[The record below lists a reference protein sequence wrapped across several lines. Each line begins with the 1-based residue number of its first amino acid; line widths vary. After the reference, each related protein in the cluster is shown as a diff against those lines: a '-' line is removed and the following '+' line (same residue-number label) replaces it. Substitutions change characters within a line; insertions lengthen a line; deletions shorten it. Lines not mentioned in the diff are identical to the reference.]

1 MTISEN
7 NKINESQPTD
17 IETVK
22 AELVKAYIHYEIRMK
37 KMQALH
43 SIGFALDAIHFY
55 TNEYRK
61 FPLDI
66 QLKGFE
72 NWQIDNIEGLVS
84 LKKEIEKKVFFNQA
98 PEDLKRLLIEK
109 EEQEKVEMIKYRITE
124 AYKNFNNANTIH
136 HIQQIPR
143 YMDLIQFALEQY
155 KNLPLHLQ
163 IKGFQ
168 NWDISDNQTLIAL
181 KSKVEKQHLLNQI
194 PEQEQE
200 QTPTLQKRL

>member
-1 MTISEN
+1 MTISGN
-7 NKINESQPTD
+7 NDINECQTTD
-17 IETVK
+17 IETIK
-22 AELVKAYIHYEIRMK
+22 IELVKAYIHYEMQMK
-37 KMQALH
+37 KMQVLQ

-72 NWQIDNIEGLVS
+72 NWGIDNIDGLVS

-98 PEDLKRLLIEK
+98 PEDLKMLLIEK

-124 AYKNFNNANTIH
+124 AYENFNNANTIH
-136 HIQQIPR
+136 QIQHLPR
-143 YMDLIQFALEQY
+143 YMDQIQFALEEY
-155 KNLPLHLQ
+155 EKLPLHLQ

-168 NWDISDNQTLIAL
+168 NWDIAGNQTLIAL

-194 PEQEQE
+194 PEPE
-200 QTPTLQKRL
+200 QTSTFQKRL